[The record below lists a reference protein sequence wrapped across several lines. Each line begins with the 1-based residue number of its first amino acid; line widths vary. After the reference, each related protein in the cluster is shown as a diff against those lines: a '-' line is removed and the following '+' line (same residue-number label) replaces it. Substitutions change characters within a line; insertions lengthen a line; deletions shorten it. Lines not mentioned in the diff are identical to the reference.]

1 MPARHHVLIIIAF
14 WVTTSAWLWQRD
26 IWPRLASHQPPPSID
41 LADEAH
47 ALPIRWTVYQGDRRG
62 GYALTGVHYHEEDD
76 TFSLESTFK
85 FWTRKELTG
94 EPDRLVQSSC
104 RVTRDGDIRAV
115 SALVKANLWVG
126 NVKGHIQG
134 TVDNDRLTPHVE
146 ISCGNRSVEA
156 DLAPV
161 AIARRGGVLNP
172 LLPVNRLTGL
182 KRGQRW
188 RVPMLDPI
196 AEALLA
202 YVREQPPAT
211 KFLEAHVLDSSEE
224 LAWQLKRPPV
234 SCLIIDYTGDDTFGR
249 TWVRESDGLVL
260 LQEMTH
266 AGERLSLRRDPQ

>member
-14 WVTTSAWLWQRD
+14 WIATSAWLWQRD
-26 IWPRLASHQPPPSID
+26 LWPRLASHEPPPSID

-47 ALPIRWTVYQGDRRG
+47 ALPIRWTVYQGERRA
-62 GYALTGVHYHEEDD
+62 GYAMTGVQYHEEDD

-85 FWTRKELTG
+85 FWTRKELSG
-94 EPDRLVQSSC
+94 DPDRMVQSSC
-104 RVTRDGDIRAV
+104 RVTRDGDIRAL

-126 NVKGHIQG
+126 NVRGHIEG
-134 TVDNDRLTPHVE
+134 TIKDNRLAPHVE

-156 DLAPV
+156 DLVPLT
-161 AIARRGGVLNP
+161 IPRRGSVLNP

-182 KRGQRW
+182 KRGTRW

-202 YVREQPPAT
+202 YVREQSPAT
-211 KFLEAHVLDSSEE
+211 KFLEAHVLDASEE
-224 LAWQLKRPPV
+224 LEWRPKRPPV
-234 SCLIIDYTGDDTFGR
+234 PCLIIDYSGDDTFGR

-260 LQEMTH
+260 RQEMTH
-266 AGERLSLRRDPQ
+266 AGERLTLWRDPQ